1 MTFAVHGDLFS
12 WCQDRARP
20 PPGMD
25 REEAIWP
32 IVLQVLQGTYELH
45 EISISHRDL
54 SMENILMSLD
64 DDGEPVAK
72 LIDFSMATTTRFWKN
87 VKRGKPSYQAPELHS
102 DDTVDFFLCDA
113 FSLGVIIFAIFF
125 EDYPWVNTHNCK
137 CFLYAR
143 RHGFRGLL
151 SKRMMRNTQTSFIDV
166 MSKPMVELLEG
177 LLAFDP
183 SERLTLGESG
193 WPEGRR
199 SVWDLVWVDFGP
211 SVW

>member
-1 MTFAVHGDLFS
+1 MKESGGVAAEVTHWMDL
-12 WCQDRARP
+12 DGIGLNRT
-20 PPGMD
+20 GLD
-25 REEAIWP
+25 
-32 IVLQVLQGTYELH
+32 L
-45 EISISHRDL
+45 SISV
-54 SMENILMSLD
+54 
-64 DDGEPVAK
+64 GP
-72 LIDFSMATTTRFWKN
+72 
-87 VKRGKPSYQAPELHS
+87 Q
-102 DDTVDFFLCDA
+102 
-113 FSLGVIIFAIFF
+113 
-125 EDYPWVNTHNCK
+125 VNTHNCK